1 MAAPNSRALLLLAL
15 TLSHCYKTRPQH
27 TVTLQVAPET
37 VSNAEFTRT
46 LASALHRPAIIP
58 MPGFVLNILMGAERA
73 VVLLEGSVR
82 DHRCIEAKKGV
93 KGARC
98 SVPGSNPT
106 SDLDVP
112 SGHGQRQH
120 WTLDSRSI
128 MQRFT
133 VPLTTLLL
141 ND

>member
-73 VVLLEGSVR
+73 VVLLEGSVSDDPYR
-82 DHRCIEAKKGV
+82 KGRKGV
-93 KGARC
+93 KDGHC
-98 SVPGSNPT
+98 SGV
-106 SDLDVP
+106 L
-112 SGHGQRQH
+112 R
-120 WTLDSRSI
+120 WTR
-128 MQRFT
+128 
-133 VPLTTLLL
+133 
-141 ND
+141 